1 MARVARAAQ
10 RGHVRSKVRFPL
22 GAASFECNSGSCCGL
37 PIEVRK
43 IRPQRGRGEGV
54 ARRVALGIRPPL
66 IAAGREEMGKCHQ
79 HDGNRI
85 GMLDGPGQID
95 GLAGVYHPIDR
106 IHMAVD
112 RVHQN
117 LPREN
122 LVFKGGRDSVLRKCG
137 AAQSPEQPSKSRE
150 AADTPED
157 ARFGSKIIAARD
169 YACLPLISAEQHCKT
184 NSPAEEDDC
193 YPQRDGKQRSD
204 LARPRSRRLLIP
216 GGRTAGNNQ
225 LKDQHIDAG

>member
-1 MARVARAAQ
+1 MARVARTTQ

-22 GAASFECNSGSCCGL
+22 GATGFECNSGSGRGL

-54 ARRVALGIRPPL
+54 TRGVALGIRPPL

-85 GMLDGPGQID
+85 GMFFSPGQID
-95 GLAGVYHPIDR
+95 GLAGAHHPIDC
-106 IHMAVD
+106 IHVAVD

-122 LVFKGGRDSVLRKCG
+122 LVFKGGRDRVLRQCC
-137 AAQSPEQPSKSRE
+137 AAQSAKQSRKSRE
-150 AADTPED
+150 AADTADD
-157 ARFGSKIIAARD
+157 ARFNSKIIAARD
-169 YACLPLISAEQHCKT
+169 YARLPLISVEQHCKT
-184 NSPAEEDDC
+184 NSPAEEDDS
-193 YPQRDGKQRSD
+193 YPQCDGKQGSD
-204 LARPRSRRLLIP
+204 LARPRNRRFSIP
-216 GGRTAGNNQ
+216 VRRTAGNSQ
-225 LKDQHIDAG
+225 LKDQHINAG